1 MMLETIIYS
10 YNKLQW
16 CFQLKMLKWK
26 CTSSDKEI
34 FNKAGSVSKKE
45 GQHDLAVS
53 IKQLSCLSI
62 QWTIWNIIL
71 YYITAWSS
79 DQVGGFYCIVTCSLF
94 IFRYSNTD
102 ILDKTNR
109 DGKAKQINKQTNEQT
124 RKDHFP
130 MDIPGYNRRCIILE
144 ITTSHM
150 LTSFCNGCSGDTARH
165 IMVQFYNC
173 C

>member
-1 MMLETIIYS
+1 
-10 YNKLQW
+10 
-16 CFQLKMLKWK
+16 MLKWK
-26 CTSSDKEI
+26 WTSSDKEI

-62 QWTIWNIIL
+62 QWTIWSIIL
-71 YYITAWSS
+71 FYIMH
-79 DQVGGFYCIVTCSLF
+79 DQVIKSEELYCHMTCSLF
-94 IFRYSNTD
+94 IFRYSNID

-130 MDIPGYNRRCIILE
+130 MDIPGYNRMCIILE

-165 IMVQFYNC
+165 IMNHGTIL
-173 C
+173 